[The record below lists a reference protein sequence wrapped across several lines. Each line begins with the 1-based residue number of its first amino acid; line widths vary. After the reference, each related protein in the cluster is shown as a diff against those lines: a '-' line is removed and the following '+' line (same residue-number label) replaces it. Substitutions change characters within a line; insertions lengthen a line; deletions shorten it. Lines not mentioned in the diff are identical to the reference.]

1 MAKFT
6 KVNFRALILLALCLV
21 FGLSLVRSVSRVNQ
35 ANRRIEVAKDKV
47 TSLKNESKT
56 LEEELK
62 VMQSDAY
69 LQAQLRNKLGL
80 AREGE
85 TIIILPDPESLRG
98 LVPQIP
104 EEEDILP
111 DPIWKRWAKLF
122 GV

>member
-1 MAKFT
+1 
-6 KVNFRALILLALCLV
+6 V
-21 FGLSLVRSVSRVNQ
+21 FGLSLVRSISRVNQ
-35 ANRRIEVAKDKV
+35 ANRRIQEAKDKV
-47 TSLKNESKT
+47 TGLKNESKT
-56 LEEELK
+56 LEDELK

-85 TIIILPDPESLRG
+85 TVIVLPDPESLRG

-104 EEEDILP
+104 EEEDMLP